1 MRHPLHVLH
10 ALPFFFAALALT
22 AQQPK
27 LGTIDFP
34 TSGSTAAQP
43 AFIRGVLY
51 MHSFEYLSA
60 ADAFR
65 EAQRLD
71 PSFVLA
77 YWGEAMS
84 YNHPVWFQQDS
95 AAARAVLARLGATPA
110 ERRLKAKSPREQ
122 GYMDAVELL
131 YGAGGKE
138 HRDSAYAKAMEKLS
152 AAYPDDIEAAT
163 FHALA
168 ILGTSH
174 GGRHIPAY
182 LRAGAIVDPIF
193 RDHPDHPGAAHY
205 IIHSYDDPAHAELGL
220 AAARAYSK
228 IAPAAPHAQHMTSH
242 IFLALGMWDDVVAAN
257 EVAWAASG
265 KRNGHYS
272 HWLAYGYLQQGRYAD
287 AERLVAAAEREAEQ
301 SSGRRPFAAMIRS
314 TWLADTRQCSGAV
327 TARSDSAGLAAM
339 AVDYAAVLCA
349 SERGDR
355 ATATTALRHAE
366 GHAGNDDV
374 RMGSDGIALLE
385 MRALVLRAGA
395 KREEA
400 AALLRQAAEMEAKLP
415 YEFGPPDP
423 AGPPRELLGE
433 LLLEMK
439 RPVEAAREFELA
451 LRRTPRRARSLL
463 GLARARAASGDRP
476 GAEKAYAELRSI
488 WHAAEPGVAAVAEA
502 SRGRG
507 P

>member
-1 MRHPLHVLH
+1 MRHRLRAFH
-10 ALPFFFAALALT
+10 ALLLLFAAIVLG
-22 AQQPK
+22 AQEPK
-27 LGTIDFP
+27 LGRIDFP
-34 TSGSTAAQP
+34 TSGASAAQP

-51 MHSFEYLSA
+51 MHSFEYASA

-71 PSFVLA
+71 PSFALA

-95 AAARAVLARLGATPA
+95 IAARAVLARLGATPR
-110 ERRLKAKSPREQ
+110 ERWLRARTPREQ
-122 GYMDAVELL
+122 GYMDAVESL
-131 YGAGGKE
+131 YGPGDKV
-138 HRDSAYAKAMEKLS
+138 HRDSAYAQAMQRLS
-152 AAYPDDIEAAT
+152 AAYPDDVEAAT

-174 GGRHIPAY
+174 GGRHIPTY

-205 IIHSYDDPAHAELGL
+205 IIHSYDDPAHAERGL

-242 IFLALGMWDDVVAAN
+242 IFLALGMWDDAVAAN

-272 HWLAYGYLQQGRYAD
+272 HWLAYAYLQQGRFAD

-301 SSGRRPFAAMIRS
+301 NAGRRPFAAMIRA
-314 TWLADTRQCSGAV
+314 TWLADTRQCGNAKAADPGDGAK
-327 TARSDSAGLAAM
+327 TDMGAL
-339 AVDYAAVLCA
+339 AVDYVTVLCA
-349 SERGDR
+349 SERRDV
-355 ATATTALRHAE
+355 TAAETALRHAE
-366 GHAGNDDV
+366 RHATPETA
-374 RMGSDGIALLE
+374 RMSTDGVTLLE

-395 KREEA
+395 TRDEA
-400 AALLRQAAEMEAKLP
+400 VVLLRRAAEIEESLP

-423 AGPPRELLGE
+423 PTPARELLGE
-433 LLLEMK
+433 LLLEM
-439 RPVEAAREFELA
+439 RQPAEAQTQFSLA
-451 LRRTPRRARSLL
+451 LRRTPRRSRSLL
-463 GLARARAASGDRP
+463 GLARAKAMSGDRE
-476 GAEKAYAELRSI
+476 GAQKVYAELRAI
-488 WHAAEPGVAAVAEA
+488 WHAAQPGVADVA
-502 SRGRG
+502 R
-507 P
+507 